1 MTVVTIM
8 NVAILPLRE
17 IKKQATRKRI
27 IETGVRIFTAR
38 GIEAATVDEI
48 AAAANVGKG
57 TIYNYFETKEDIVV
71 AFMVNIEKKIQHEAM
86 RLSRSS
92 RPLDQVLTKFLLYH
106 LRSKEPYHGFVRV
119 FMAQMYGGGA
129 AFLRRI
135 VELQK
140 VIDAPLEALFGRLLD
155 RGLIRD
161 DVELKELI
169 LIFKTLQVGLMTVWA
184 VEGPPWKASHQLA
197 RQQMRIFCEGI
208 GKGGRV

>member
-71 AFMVNIEKKIQHEAM
+71 AFLVDIESQVQTEVARMIQRPRSLQSA
-86 RLSRSS
+86 LSE
-92 RPLDQVLTKFLLYH
+92 Y
-106 LRSKEPYHGFVRV
+106 
-119 FMAQMYGGGA
+119 
-129 AFLRRI
+129 
-135 VELQK
+135 
-140 VIDAPLEALFGRLLD
+140 
-155 RGLIRD
+155 
-161 DVELKELI
+161 
-169 LIFKTLQVGLMTVWA
+169 
-184 VEGPPWKASHQLA
+184 
-197 RQQMRIFCEGI
+197 
-208 GKGGRV
+208 